1 MTNKKKILVIV
12 AVLSAIIVSFM
23 GGQSFSKYVSRVKG
37 QAQMEVARWSFLVNG
52 EEESIQNMQLG
63 STCDDETLLDNK
75 IAPGT
80 QGKFNIEID
89 ATGSEVGIQYHVAF
103 EEKSQKPRNLIFIY
117 DKATYANLQ
126 DLEVALEGVI
136 DANDET
142 KKISIPIQWKW
153 EYETGNDEGLRE
165 TEDREDTED
174 GKMLQNYN
182 FDIIVTGTQLPPS
195 V

>member
-23 GGQSFSKYVSRVKG
+23 GGQSFSKYVSQVKG

-52 EEESIQNMQLG
+52 EDESIQNMQLG

-80 QGKFNIEID
+80 QGNFNIEID
-89 ATGSEVGIQYHVAF
+89 ATGSDVGIQYHVTF
-103 EEKSQKPRNLIFIY
+103 EEKTQKPRNLIFIY
-117 DKATYANLQ
+117 NKSTYANLQ

-136 DANDET
+136 DANAQE

-153 EYETGNDEGLRE
+153 EYETGNDERMRGFE
-165 TEDREDTED
+165 KQKIEKIQ
-174 GKMLQNYN
+174 KMEKCYK
-182 FDIIVTGTQLPPS
+182 IIILTLL
-195 V
+195 

>member
-1 MTNKKKILVIV
+1 M
-12 AVLSAIIVSFM
+12 
-23 GGQSFSKYVSRVKG
+23 
-37 QAQMEVARWSFLVNG
+37 
-52 EEESIQNMQLG
+52 
-63 STCDDETLLDNK
+63 
-75 IAPGT
+75 
-80 QGKFNIEID
+80 
-89 ATGSEVGIQYHVAF
+89 
-103 EEKSQKPRNLIFIY
+103 
-117 DKATYANLQ
+117 Q
-126 DLEVALEGVI
+126 DLEVALKGVI

-153 EYETGNDEGLRE
+153 EYETGNDERLRE

>member
-23 GGQSFSKYVSRVKG
+23 GGQSFSKYVSQVKG

-80 QGKFNIEID
+80 QGNFNIEID
-89 ATGSEVGIQYHVAF
+89 ATGSEVGIQYHVTF
-103 EEKSQKPRNLIFIY
+103 EEKTKKPRNLIFIY
-117 DKATYANLQ
+117 NKSTYANLQ

>member
-23 GGQSFSKYVSRVKG
+23 GGQSFSKYVSQVKG

-80 QGKFNIEID
+80 QGNFNIEID
-89 ATGSEVGIQYHVAF
+89 ATGSEVGIQYHVTF

-117 DKATYANLQ
+117 NKSTYANLQ

-153 EYETGNDEGLRE
+153 EYETGNDEELRE

>member
-23 GGQSFSKYVSRVKG
+23 GGQSFSKYVSQVKG

-80 QGKFNIEID
+80 QGNFNIEID
-89 ATGSEVGIQYHVAF
+89 ATGSEVGIQYHVTF
-103 EEKSQKPRNLIFIY
+103 EEKTQKPRNLIFIY
-117 DKATYANLQ
+117 NKSTYANLQ

-153 EYETGNDEGLRE
+153 EYETGNDERLRE

>member
-23 GGQSFSKYVSRVKG
+23 GGQSFSKYVSQVKG

-80 QGKFNIEID
+80 QGEFNIEID
-89 ATGSEVGIQYHVAF
+89 ATGSEVGLQYNVEF
-103 EEKSQKPRNLIFIY
+103 EEKTQKPRNLIFIY
-117 DKATYANLQ
+117 NKSTYANLQ

>member
-23 GGQSFSKYVSRVKG
+23 GGQSFSKYVSQVKG

-52 EEESIQNMQLG
+52 EEESIQNIQLG
-63 STCDDETLLDNK
+63 STCNNETLLDNK

-80 QGKFNIEID
+80 QGEFNIEID
-89 ATGSEVGIQYHVAF
+89 ATGSEVGLQYNVEF
-103 EEKSQKPRNLIFIY
+103 EEKTQKPRNLIFIY
-117 DKATYANLQ
+117 NKSTYANLQ
-126 DLEVALEGVI
+126 DLEVALKGI
-136 DANDET
+136 INAKDET

-153 EYETGNDEGLRE
+153 EYETGNDEKIRE

-174 GKMLQNYN
+174 GKISQNYN